1 MFRCFGIEAPPLPS
15 AFLRKPR
22 HSDRRSGGLC
32 GVQGVPM
39 EANRSQDL
47 LQAKQHTRKHKL
59 SRLAHAYKM
68 RMVSERAW
76 RVFPSPM
83 SSQRAP

>member
-1 MFRCFGIEAPPLPS
+1 
-15 AFLRKPR
+15 
-22 HSDRRSGGLC
+22 
-32 GVQGVPM
+32 M